1 MDVNPQP
8 PEPNEDDE
16 IDPEE
21 IRAASDETPTDLT
34 PPELSA
40 QTKDLTEWD
49 EVPGSS
55 GKVAHTVLPEDA
67 VPAAEELVEEGAD
80 EADRQQRL
88 AAADPDFEP

>member
-1 MDVNPQP
+1 MNPQSP
-8 PEPNEDDE
+8 RPNED
-16 IDPEE
+16 EE
-21 IRAASDETPTDLT
+21 VDLEAIQAASDETPTDLT

-49 EVPGSS
+49 ELPSAS
-55 GKVAHTVLPEDA
+55 GMVAHKVLPEDA
-67 VPAAEELVEEGAD
+67 MSVAEQLVDEGAD